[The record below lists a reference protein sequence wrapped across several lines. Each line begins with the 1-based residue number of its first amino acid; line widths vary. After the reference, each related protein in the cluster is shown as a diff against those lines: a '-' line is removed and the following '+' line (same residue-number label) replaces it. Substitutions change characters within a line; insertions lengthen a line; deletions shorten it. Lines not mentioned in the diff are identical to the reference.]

1 MRIQQ
6 SIHNKIKKGI
16 VVLLSGIMA
25 FGMAAGI
32 IPGGVEKTL
41 YVQAAGNQP
50 SVMSLNGFEVTK
62 KGKPAD
68 VEVKT
73 INLNAAVLRPDDTW
87 SSGGNQVYFGT
98 YSNSPVKYRVLSS
111 PTTTQSTTN
120 DSLLLDCNTIFE
132 TKTFDEAMSD
142 SFYKDGTMFSDME
155 RKAIKTTTLND
166 CQYSYTMNEVGSLDC
181 TDNKDSKYVF
191 CLSIAE
197 ADTLY
202 TNDEARKKTPDTQI
216 WSCVKI

>member
-50 SVMSLNGFEVTK
+50 SVMSLNGFKVTTE
-62 KGKPAD
+62 GKPAD
-68 VEVKT
+68 VAVKT
-73 INLNAAVLRPDDTW
+73 INLNAAVLRPDGTW

-111 PTTTQSTTN
+111 PDTMSTTHK
-120 DSLLLDCNTIFE
+120 SLLLDCNTILA
-132 TKTFDEAMSD
+132 TKTFEEAMND
-142 SFYKDGTMFSDME
+142 SFYADTMFSNME
-155 RKAIKTTTLND
+155 MGAIEITTQKPANIHILWI
-166 CQYSYTMNEVGSLDC
+166 E
-181 TDNKDSKYVF
+181 
-191 CLSIAE
+191 
-197 ADTLY
+197 
-202 TNDEARKKTPDTQI
+202 
-216 WSCVKI
+216 